1 LALKAM
7 ARGPIPDG
15 QPKPFEKCWYTPLSD
30 RDEAVFGL
38 RWTLSQDITAA
49 IPPGEWSLFE
59 IALRAGQNL
68 TPLSPDE
75 LEEARRRATGETPLF
90 RLAA

>member
-1 LALKAM
+1 VTWNQANFGPQVLEKARELGAGRLALKAM

-38 RWTLSQDITAA
+38 RWTLSQTSPRPSRPASGLCSRSRCA
-49 IPPGEWSLFE
+49 PGK
-59 IALRAGQNL
+59 
-68 TPLSPDE
+68 T
-75 LEEARRRATGETPLF
+75 
-90 RLAA
+90 